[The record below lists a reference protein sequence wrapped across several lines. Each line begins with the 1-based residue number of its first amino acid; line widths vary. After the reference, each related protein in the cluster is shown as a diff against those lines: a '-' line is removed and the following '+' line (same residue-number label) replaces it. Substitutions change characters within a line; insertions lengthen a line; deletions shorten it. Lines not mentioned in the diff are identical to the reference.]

1 MYLRDS
7 LNVYILNFITK
18 LTTLLLIRNSRV
30 FKIVLFFTE
39 GFNVK
44 SATVSTVYH
53 KTQNKFLLLN
63 NKDIQHIYY
72 PLQ

>member
-1 MYLRDS
+1 MYLGDS
-7 LNVYILNFITK
+7 LNVYILSFVTK
-18 LTTLLLIRNSRV
+18 LTTLLLLCNSRV

-53 KTQNKFLLLN
+53 KTQIEIILSINKYLLV
-63 NKDIQHIYY
+63 III
-72 PLQ
+72 